1 MLALVIAAA
10 LVLLFLVP
18 FPRPFPLVEHHPIA
32 IEGADGTL
40 AERALQASPE
50 LEMVASGVAQP
61 VLVQDA
67 PGISASVLARS
78 QLLADTASD
87 VHAMILVE
95 HSPTL
100 RSHGLAESDGLWSAT
115 SAIAPMLLVEHGSGI
130 FSTALGRSFELGDV
144 INVAPSILIEHGAG
158 TIGGLLSEFP
168 VATASATGVGLAIVF
183 EHTSGVFVVHLAP
196 ASDTEPDKNGH

>member
-67 PGISASVLARS
+67 PGISASILARS

-115 SAIAPMLLVEHGSGI
+115 SAIAPMLLVEHGSGAFNAPLDDGI
-130 FSTALGRSFELGDV
+130 KLTNSAS
-144 INVAPSILIEHGAG
+144 IAPSILIEHAAG
-158 TIGGLLSEFP
+158 VIGRELSCYPEIGGSSSNIISSILIEHAECVTNALL
-168 VATASATGVGLAIVF
+168 TGPIMSREGQV
-183 EHTSGVFVVHLAP
+183 ER
-196 ASDTEPDKNGH
+196 